1 MTKPVELIPAGVGAI
16 SRQAEAWRD
25 TLIAWSEINSGSANL
40 AGLDRMGRVLR
51 DAFAPLADHCELAP
65 VGDGRR
71 CAVLAHRRR
80 SAPLRVLLS
89 GHYDTVY
96 APDHPFQACT
106 RLDPDRLRGP
116 GVADMK
122 GGLVVMLAALR
133 AFEASPAAENLGW
146 ELVIGPDEEI
156 GSAATRPRLEEAARG
171 CRIGLVFEPA
181 RQNGDLVGS
190 RKALGSFQIAAQGL
204 AAHAADLS
212 APGRNAISALMD
224 FLLLARAWPE
234 ERPGMLFNIG
244 FIRGGG
250 AANVVPDFA
259 EATIDVRVDRA
270 GDVGWVRDRLESAQ
284 AAIAARSGCRFAIN
298 GGFSR
303 PPMEENPATDRL
315 FSAWRH
321 AALDLGLTPPAK
333 VHSGG
338 GSDANLIAATG
349 VPCLDGLGVVGGR
362 LHSADEF
369 VHLPSLVER
378 AQLTALGLH
387 RLAAGEI
394 VLD

>member
-1 MTKPVELIPAGVGAI
+1 MGSMSFGEMLSI
-16 SRQAEAWRD
+16 SIAMPILLVLSFVVLGQALER
-25 TLIAWSEINSGSANL
+25 LF
-40 AGLDRMGRVLR
+40 
-51 DAFAPLADHCELAP
+51 AFW
-65 VGDGRR
+65 V
-71 CAVLAHRRR
+71 
-80 SAPLRVLLS
+80 
-89 GHYDTVY
+89 
-96 APDHPFQACT
+96 
-106 RLDPDRLRGP
+106 RLRLP
-116 GVADMK
+116 TAM
-122 GGLVVMLAALR
+122 
-133 AFEASPAAENLGW
+133 W
-146 ELVIGPDEEI
+146 E
-156 GSAATRPRLEEAARG
+156 R
-171 CRIGLVFEPA
+171 
-181 RQNGDLVGS
+181 
-190 RKALGSFQIAAQGL
+190 
-204 AAHAADLS
+204 
-212 APGRNAISALMD
+212 
-224 FLLLARAWPE
+224 
-234 ERPGMLFNIG
+234 
-244 FIRGGG
+244 
-250 AANVVPDFA
+250 
-259 EATIDVRVDRA
+259 
-270 GDVGWVRDRLESAQ
+270 VRDRLESAQ